1 MEIKE
6 LLLNNINKIHTTDL
20 GSKRIKNNLELI
32 VKDGTLNCQSKNNSD
47 DIESYQNNNI
57 TKKCQ
62 IQEQNDII
70 KYCQNKIKD
79 KNSIVIKK
87 GKNFYVEI
95 DNIIFTINSYN
106 YCIITAH
113 LQKNK
118 KGGKKYVI

>member
-6 LLLNNINKIHTTDL
+6 LLLNNINKIHTTAL
-20 GSKRIKNNLELI
+20 GSKRITKNLELI
-32 VKDGTLNCQSKNNSD
+32 VKDGTPNCQSKNNSD
-47 DIESYQNNNI
+47 DIESYQNNI
-57 TKKCQ
+57 TKKYQ
-62 IQEQNDII
+62 IKEQNDII

-79 KNSIVIKK
+79 KNSIVSQK

-113 LQKNK
+113 LQKNE
-118 KGGKKYVI
+118 KGEKNYVI